1 MISRC
6 LATRGAPSKP
16 QVAPHA
22 SVKKSNVQLVEP
34 ILFEVLCAGVHIIS
48 NLKALAFSIALAMAT
63 SLVRLILAS
72 SLATSSSS
80 LLIRS
85 SSSVSG
91 AHKGVGRAMSN
102 AVTRDVTESTNSHT
116 KEMLLL
122 KSAAYESK
130 VAKLRQLLDRG
141 GRAAAM
147 HVITDFDLT
156 LTAPG
161 SLQCHHM
168 FGRYEV
174 PLTAT
179 TLQLTC
185 RLLGRSLLLCFLDSL
200 AIHSGQQCCLT
211 LAELTWSY
219 T

>member
-1 MISRC
+1 M
-6 LATRGAPSKP
+6 
-16 QVAPHA
+16 V
-22 SVKKSNVQLVEP
+22 
-34 ILFEVLCAGVHIIS
+34 
-48 NLKALAFSIALAMAT
+48 T

-102 AVTRDVTESTNSHT
+102 AATRDVVAESTDSHT
-116 KEMLLL
+116 TETLLL

-130 VAKLRQLLDRG
+130 VAKLRQLLAVNRG
-141 GRAAAM
+141 GRAAAL

-168 FGRYEV
+168 FGRYEQH
-174 PLTAT
+174 T
-179 TLQLTC
+179 TLLDYSQCTIHSSSHCKQLGSSHAQCC
-185 RLLGRSLLLCFLDSL
+185 RFVLTRSLHMQVSN
-200 AIHSGQQCCLT
+200 AV
-211 LAELTWSY
+211 
-219 T
+219 